1 MRIPKKFP
9 HPMKRGSLTGYVKR
23 WKSSGLYGTYFNHA
37 GKEYKNS
44 FKTLER
50 AMLYLD
56 RELVKVQHND
66 ADSLALAPLNG
77 SVRTYKE
84 LEQLLRDKADG
95 ATLREAVQYFLTHN
109 PKRKFK
115 PMMVADCTTKHLADQ
130 KNINNSPAQIETLQK
145 HLKRFSATFGKR
157 HIHDIQSQEIG
168 DWLHSCKDTKTG
180 KKWSPKTK
188 NNVLG
193 SVVSLALFSRD
204 NLNAIP
210 DTGGK
215 LEFQKVKRSKPDP
228 TKDVEIYSPEEMRS
242 LLEGAIT
249 YDIDLIPIFVLGGF
263 LGLRP
268 SEAHGEGVN
277 RDKLKWET
285 FLWDDKNLPLK
296 GQKVRG
302 IPTRTI
308 PISSN
313 AEKWLEPFQKV
324 KGAVWRHQEAHSKKL
339 ISLRKKTGTRPIVD
353 GFRHS
358 FCSYRI
364 RIVGNDLKQ
373 VAYEMGNSPREIIDS
388 YRRDVTD
395 QTAKDWFSI
404 VPPDDYHDA
413 VVALLKLRKLL

>member
-1 MRIPKKFP
+1 MRMPKKFP
-9 HPMKRGSLTGYVKR
+9 HTFRRAGRTAQIKK
-23 WKSSGLYGTYFNHA
+23 WKGGIFATYFIHA
-37 GKEYKNS
+37 GNEYRNT

-56 RELVKVQHND
+56 RELKGLDHDTAN
-66 ADSLALAPLNG
+66 STALAPLNG
-77 SVRTYKE
+77 SVQSYRE

-115 PMMVADCTTKHLADQ
+115 PMTVAECTTKHLADQ

-157 HIHDIQSQEIG
+157 HIHDIESQEVG
-168 DWLHSCKDTKTG
+168 DWLHSCKGIKTG
-180 KKWSPKTK
+180 EKWAPKTK

-204 NLNAIP
+204 NLHAIP

-215 LEFQKVKRSKPDP
+215 LEFQKVKRSKLDS
-228 TKDVEIYSPEEMRS
+228 TKDVEIYSPEEMQT
-242 LLEGAIT
+242 LLEGAFT
-249 YDIDLIPIFVLGGF
+249 YDIDLIPIIVLGGF

-285 FLWDDKNLPLK
+285 FLWNDMTLPLK

-302 IPTRTI
+302 YPTRTI

-313 AEKWLEPFQKV
+313 AGSWLEPFKKV
-324 KGAVWRHQEAHSKKL
+324 KGVVWRHKEAHSKKL
-339 ISLRKKTGTRPIVD
+339 ISLRNKTGIRSVYDMLSSIFLPILKASSA
-353 GFRHS
+353 S
-358 FCSYRI
+358 F
-364 RIVGNDLKQ
+364 
-373 VAYEMGNSPREIIDS
+373 P
-388 YRRDVTD
+388 VTE
-395 QTAKDWFSI
+395 
-404 VPPDDYHDA
+404 
-413 VVALLKLRKLL
+413 

>member
-1 MRIPKKFP
+1 MRMPKKFP
-9 HPMKRGSLTGYVKR
+9 HTFRRAGRTAQIKK
-23 WKSSGLYGTYFNHA
+23 WKGGIFATYFIHA
-37 GKEYKNS
+37 GNEYRNT

-56 RELVKVQHND
+56 RELKGLDHDTAN
-66 ADSLALAPLNG
+66 STALAPLNG
-77 SVRTYKE
+77 SVQSYRE

-115 PMMVADCTTKHLADQ
+115 PMTVAECTTKHLADQ

-157 HIHDIQSQEIG
+157 HIHDIESQEVG
-168 DWLHSCKDTKTG
+168 DWLHSCKGIKTG
-180 KKWSPKTK
+180 EKWAPKTK

-204 NLNAIP
+204 NLHAIP

-215 LEFQKVKRSKPDP
+215 LEFQKVKRSKLDS
-228 TKDVEIYSPEEMRS
+228 TKDVEIYSPEEMQT
-242 LLEGAIT
+242 LLEGAFT
-249 YDIDLIPIFVLGGF
+249 YDIDLIPIIVLGGF

-285 FLWDDKNLPLK
+285 FLWNDMTLPLK

-302 IPTRTI
+302 YPTRTI

-313 AEKWLEPFQKV
+313 AGSWLEPFKKV
-324 KGAVWRHQEAHSKKL
+324 KGVVWRHKEAHSKKL
-339 ISLRKKTGTRPIVD
+339 ISLRNKTGIRSVDD
-353 GFRHS
+353 GFRHGY
-358 FCSYRI
+358 CSYRI
-364 RIVGNDLKQ
+364 RILGNDLKQ
-373 VAYEMGNSPREIIDS
+373 VAYEMGNSTREIIDS

-413 VVALLKLRKLL
+413 VSALLKSRKLL

>member
-1 MRIPKKFP
+1 MKMPKKFP
-9 HPMKRGSLTGYVKR
+9 HTFKRAGRTAQIKK
-23 WKSSGLYGTYFNHA
+23 WKGGIFATYFIHG
-37 GKEYKNS
+37 GKEYRNTFTK
-44 FKTLER
+44 LER
-50 AMLYLD
+50 AMLHLD
-56 RELVKVQHND
+56 RELKGLDQD
-66 ADSLALAPLNG
+66 AANSIALAPLNG
-77 SVRTYKE
+77 SVRTYRE

-115 PMMVADCTTKHLADQ
+115 PMAVADCIIKHLADQ
-130 KNINNSPAQIETLQK
+130 KNINNSPSQIETLKK
-145 HLKRFSATFGKR
+145 HLNRFSATFGKR
-157 HIHDIQSQEIG
+157 HIHEIESREVAE
-168 DWLHSCKDTKTG
+168 WLHGCKDAKKG

-204 NLNAIP
+204 RLNAIP

-228 TKDVEIYSPEEMRS
+228 TKDVEIYTPEEIRI
-242 LLEGAIT
+242 LLEGAYA
-249 YDIDLIPIFVLGGF
+249 YDIDLIPILVLGSF

-277 RDKLKWET
+277 RDKLRWES
-285 FLWDDKNLPLK
+285 FLWTDKTLPLK

-302 IPTRTI
+302 NPTRTI

-313 AEKWLEPFQKV
+313 AEKWLEPFKKV
-324 KGAVWRHQEAHSKKL
+324 KGVVWRQKEAHSKKL
-339 ISLRKKTGTRPIVD
+339 ISLRQKTGVRSIAD

-364 RIVGNDLKQ
+364 RIVGNDLNK

-395 QTAKDWFSI
+395 LNAKEWFS
-404 VPPDDYHDA
+404 VLPPDDYTKKVEA
-413 VVALLKLRKLL
+413 SLKLRKLL